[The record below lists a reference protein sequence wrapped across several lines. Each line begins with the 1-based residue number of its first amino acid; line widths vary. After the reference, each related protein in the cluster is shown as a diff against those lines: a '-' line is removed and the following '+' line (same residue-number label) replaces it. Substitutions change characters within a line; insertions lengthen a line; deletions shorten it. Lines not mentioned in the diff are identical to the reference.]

1 MSRIGKK
8 PINIPAGV
16 TVDIA
21 GNCITVKGSV
31 GELKYDFPETILVKV
46 DGNICN
52 VERCDET
59 KKTRSLHGL
68 VRSLIANMVEGVS
81 AGFKKELEIEGVGFK
96 AEVQG
101 QKIILNVGFSIPMV
115 YVAPDGVKL
124 EEKGGTK
131 ITISGADK
139 QKVGEAAAR
148 IRGFAPA
155 EPYKGKGVKYKGER
169 IRRKVGKTV
178 A

>member
-1 MSRIGKK
+1 MSRIGKQ
-8 PINIPAGV
+8 PIEIKSGV
-16 TVDIA
+16 TIDVTD
-21 GNCITVKGSV
+21 NRVTVKGSG
-31 GELKYDFPETILVKV
+31 GELSYDIPAGIVVKV

-52 VERCDET
+52 VERLDET
-59 KKTRSLHGL
+59 KKTRSMHGL

-81 AGFKKELEIEGVGFK
+81 TGFKKELEIEGVGFK

-101 QKIILNVGFSIPMV
+101 QKITLNVGFSVPKG

-124 EEKGGTK
+124 EENGGTK
-131 ITISGADK
+131 ITVSGADK

-148 IRGFAPA
+148 IRAFAPA
-155 EPYKGKGVKYKGER
+155 EPYKGKGIKYKGER